1 MIYLKSWGKL
11 ANNNEVPKKQVDL
24 MEKSNNKTCM
34 CTSIPLKVLVIWK
47 SCFVILFSLSYGTLN
62 SVRQD
67 II

>member
-24 MEKSNNKTCM
+24 MEKSNNKTGM
-34 CTSIPLKVLVIWK
+34 GTSIPLKVLVIWK